1 MAQQFDVMQS
11 LFGFG
16 PADVQ
21 RQIGA
26 EQEQTA
32 MGLAS
37 GVPGGLGPAAFQ
49 AFRAQERA
57 RGTPLFSSQE
67 DTRLTEARTMQE
79 ARQAAQPAFEQGGL
93 VGYLNQ
99 YAIELEKRGLVDK
112 AVQARSVAA
121 QKEQE
126 AMKTGADVMFKT
138 AQAQKMLSDAAG
150 GGAGAE
156 IKTVNLGDRVE
167 FYRKGETRPFKTE
180 QVGETPSTQFRREL
194 QDVRAAGDES
204 KKQIAAENAIR
215 NGTRVLDRVKE
226 AKELVGPFTTGFA
239 GTFAV
244 LPSSD
249 ARKLAN
255 KIKTIKANLGFNEL
269 QQMRD
274 ASPTGG
280 ALGQVAVQEI
290 EFLQST
296 IDALDQLE
304 SSEDLLSA
312 FKNIEIHYQNWLDAV
327 NGRNPSR
334 TPVRPGESTTPQAAG
349 QPQAQPQMQAQPQA
363 QGQQPRPT
371 KRYNPQ
377 TGKLENI

>member
-11 LFGFG
+11 LFGFT
-16 PADVQ
+16 PTDVQ
-21 RQIGA
+21 RQIEA
-26 EQEQTA
+26 EQQKTA
-32 MGLAS
+32 MGLAG
-37 GVPGGLGPAAFQ
+37 GVPGEYGAAAFQ

-57 RGTPLFSSQE
+57 RGTPLFASQR
-67 DTRLTEARTMQE
+67 DPRLQEAEAMQE
-79 ARQAAQPAFEQGGL
+79 ARQAAQPAYQQGGL

-99 YAIELEKRGLVDK
+99 YANELEKRGLADK
-112 AVQARSVAA
+112 AIQARSVAA

-126 AMKTGADVMFKT
+126 AMKTQADVLFKG
-138 AQAQKMLSDAAG
+138 AQATKMLSDAAG

-156 IKTVNLGDRVE
+156 IKTVDLGDRIE
-167 FYRKGETRPFKTE
+167 FYRKGETTPFKSE
-180 QVGETPSTQFRREL
+180 KKGETPTTQFRREL
-194 QDVRAAGDES
+194 QDIKATGDES

-327 NGRNPSR
+327 NGRNPTR
-334 TPVRPGESTTPQAAG
+334 KPTQPRESTAPAPAAPSAQPAG
-349 QPQAQPQMQAQPQA
+349 QPQ
-363 QGQQPRPT
+363 PT
-371 KRYNPQ
+371 MRFNPQ
-377 TGKLENI
+377 TGKLERM